1 MNTCLPETIKV
12 GPYTLNV
19 GFEPFLAPSGL
30 RGHCNTDELTISLR
44 EGMPPPQLVA
54 TLFHELIHAVDN
66 VFAVG
71 LEEAQTE
78 RLANGLLDA
87 LQGIGWAPKEFTSSM
102 PPPPGFNPD
111 AANSL
116 LR

>member
-1 MNTCLPETIKV
+1 M
-12 GPYTLNV
+12 GPFPIEV
-19 GFEPFLAPSGL
+19 VFEPFLPNIDLLGHYHHGEL
-30 RGHCNTDELTISLR
+30 RVSLQ
-44 EGMPPPQLVA
+44 EGMPPSQLVA

-66 VFAVG
+66 VFTVG
-71 LEEAQTE
+71 LEEPQVE
-78 RLANGLLDA
+78 RLANGLLDT
-87 LQGIGWAPKEFTSSM
+87 LQGMGWAPKEFTSSM